1 MLKPEEVQMQN
12 MSLYAGNP
20 QQAMYAAHHGNHM
33 VRLFNRI
40 SNFLKLLG
48 TVSRRSSIWA
58 FDWTTA
64 QLTYVIITCTNKI
77 AFTPFSH
84 QV

>member
-48 TVSRRSSIWA
+48 FLELCLVDRLFGLLIGR
-58 FDWTTA
+58 
-64 QLTYVIITCTNKI
+64 QLSLLT
-77 AFTPFSH
+77 
-84 QV
+84 